1 MFYLLLLKLYCVTW
15 KNGPIC
21 RKYALRCLGEKG
33 QDVAH
38 FQMVQK
44 KKNKNKNKNLLILY
58 VYVGGVGRELG
69 GGGRESKKVKMFT
82 SIKDTWDSF

>member
-1 MFYLLLLKLYCVTW
+1 MVTW

-21 RKYALRCLGEKG
+21 RKCALRCLGGKG

-44 KKNKNKNKNLLILY
+44 KKLLILY
-58 VYVGGVGRELG
+58 VYLDVGRE
-69 GGGRESKKVKMFT
+69 REGARREITKQKG
-82 SIKDTWDSF
+82 

>member
-44 KKNKNKNKNLLILY
+44 KKKKLLILY
-58 VYVGGVGRELG
+58 VYVGRGERARRRRERKQKG
-69 GGGRESKKVKMFT
+69 
-82 SIKDTWDSF
+82 